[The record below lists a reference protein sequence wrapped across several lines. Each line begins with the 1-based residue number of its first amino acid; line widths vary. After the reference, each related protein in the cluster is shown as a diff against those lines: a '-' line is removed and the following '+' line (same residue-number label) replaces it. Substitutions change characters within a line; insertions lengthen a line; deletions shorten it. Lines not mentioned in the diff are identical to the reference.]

1 MSSQQRPRSQA
12 EWIVPGTDV
21 PADGW
26 ALSRL
31 GKVLSQAN
39 RRVQVQSTERYD
51 RLGVRWY
58 AAGPFLK
65 DVAAGSEIKG
75 KYLQSVRSGDFIYNR
90 LFAWKGSFGVVSGEH
105 DGCYVSDEF
114 PVFEVDCD
122 VADARFLWR
131 WFSQPSVWNAIES
144 WSSGSTRTSRLR
156 FRESD
161 LLNMVVPLPPLPEQR
176 AIARVLRTVQ
186 EAIAATEWVIE
197 AAKELKRS
205 MMEYLFTYGPVPVD
219 QADRVALKETEIG
232 AIPTRWALE
241 PFGDAVEI
249 AKGQINPT
257 EAPYSSMLNVG
268 PENVV
273 SETGELLPLTTA
285 SQLGLTSG
293 KYHFTDRDVLYSKI
307 RPYLAKAALPEFE
320 GICSADMYPVRPI
333 SERLSREILFH
344 YLLSRRFTRQAIS
357 FQNRTGIP
365 KINRAQLG
373 SVLVP
378 LPPCDEQPKIAGA
391 LAAAASYATHA
402 ARRQAC
408 LEDVF
413 GALLHNL
420 MTGKVR
426 VTPAEVDME
435 GA

>member
-1 MSSQQRPRSQA
+1 MPEGEATARDWVQYPLGTVLQR
-12 EWIVPGTDV
+12 
-21 PADGW
+21 
-26 ALSRL
+26 
-31 GKVLSQAN
+31 KN
-39 RRVQVQSTERYD
+39 RRVRVEATERYA

-58 AAGPFLK
+58 AAGPFVK
-65 DVAAGSEIKG
+65 DVATGSEIKSR
-75 KYLQSVRSGDFIYNR
+75 YLQSVRSGDFIYNR
-90 LFAWKGSFGVVSGEH
+90 LFAWKGSFGLVSEEQ

-114 PVFEVDCD
+114 PVFEVDRD

-131 WFSQPSVWNAIES
+131 WFSQPSVWSAIES

-156 FRESD
+156 FREPD

-176 AIARVLRTVQ
+176 ATARVLRTVQ
-186 EAIAATEWVIE
+186 EALEATERVIE
-197 AAKELKRS
+197 AATELKRS

-219 QADRVALKETEIG
+219 QADRVDLKETEIG

-249 AKGQINPT
+249 AKGQINPK

-273 SETGELLPLTTA
+273 SGTGELLPLTTA

-307 RPYLAKAALPEFE
+307 RPYLAKAALPEFG
-320 GICSADMYPVRPI
+320 GICSADMYPLRPI
-333 SERLSREILFH
+333 SERLSRETLFH

-402 ARRQAC
+402 ARRKAC

-413 GALLHNL
+413 GTLLRDL

-426 VTPAEVDME
+426 VTPTEQDME
-435 GA
+435 ANE